1 MRKNIVHWSVAVV
14 FFGAFVFAI
23 GVLLFQ
29 IPPSAKETEEANKN
43 TLTIAASNFAFDKST
58 YEVKAGSTLNVQLV
72 NKQGIHGIEID
83 GLDVQLQGDKLSQT
97 VTFDQPGTYTIKCI
111 VLCGEGHTEMVATV
125 VVA

>member
-1 MRKNIVHWSVAVV
+1 VQKNVVKWAVAVV
-14 FFGAFVFAI
+14 FFGAFALAI
-23 GVLLFQ
+23 GVLLYQ

-43 TLTIAASNFAFDKST
+43 TLTIVASNFAFDQST
-58 YEVKAGSTLNVQLV
+58 YEVKAGSTLTVQLV
-72 NKQGIHGIEID
+72 NKQGIHGIEIE
-83 GLDVQLQGDKLSQT
+83 GLDVQLQGDALSQE